1 MVAFQFP
8 PAAVGSG
15 YQRPLGFARYLPEF
29 GWEPVIL
36 TAGVSAYP
44 RVSAASGRLVPAGC
58 EVHRAFAL
66 DAGRH
71 FAIHGKYPGFLAKPD
86 RWISWW
92 LPAVLRGLGLIRKR
106 RIDAIW
112 STYPI
117 MTAHAI
123 ARTLSRR
130 SRLPWVADFRDPVA
144 NSVSTNNSFALHSQR
159 RGERRVMDS
168 AARVVVTTSGA
179 LHHYAKH
186 WPTAAREGRLC
197 VIANGYDDEAF
208 ANLAPRANHL
218 PSAPLRLV
226 HSGVLYPDGRDPVP
240 FLTALSRLRNKHM
253 LADDAIQVV
262 LRASGSEDAYREQLR
277 RLDLEGMVELAPP
290 VSNREALEEQAA
302 ADGLLLFQGD
312 KFDRQIP
319 AKVYGYLR
327 IGRPIFALIGK
338 RGDTAALLRETGGA
352 TSVPLDDAD
361 AIEAGLLSFLA
372 ALRTGSALPA
382 DAAAVTRYSRRSG
395 AAQLAGLLTQV
406 ST

>member
-1 MVAFQFP
+1 
-8 PAAVGSG
+8 
-15 YQRPLGFARYLPEF
+15 
-29 GWEPVIL
+29 
-36 TAGVSAYP
+36 
-44 RVSAASGRLVPAGC
+44 
-58 EVHRAFAL
+58 
-66 DAGRH
+66 
-71 FAIHGKYPGFLAKPD
+71 
-86 RWISWW
+86 
-92 LPAVLRGLGLIRKR
+92 
-106 RIDAIW
+106 
-112 STYPI
+112 
-117 MTAHAI
+117 
-123 ARTLSRR
+123 
-130 SRLPWVADFRDPVA
+130 
-144 NSVSTNNSFALHSQR
+144 
-159 RGERRVMDS
+159 
-168 AARVVVTTSGA
+168 
-179 LHHYAKH
+179 
-186 WPTAAREGRLC
+186 
-197 VIANGYDDEAF
+197 
-208 ANLAPRANHL
+208 
-218 PSAPLRLV
+218 
-226 HSGVLYPDGRDPVP
+226 
-240 FLTALSRLRNKHM
+240 M